1 QVALNQLVSLGNE
14 ALTARERGF
23 MKGRS
28 RCDFVLYFK
37 VGKKPLAVIEVDGG
51 DHDKLQQKEWDA
63 LKNSIL
69 HKGGLS
75 LLRLKTVESHIE
87 EKIENF
93 LGKLTDEA
101 QSAG

>member
-1 QVALNQLVSLGNE
+1 
-14 ALTARERGF
+14 

-28 RCDFVLYFK
+28 CCDFVLYFK

-51 DHDKLQQKEWDA
+51 EHDKPQQKKWDA

-69 HKGGLS
+69 QKGGLP

-93 LGKLTDEA
+93 LVTVTGNTQSEGDSRRRDES
-101 QSAG
+101 Q